1 MHDLSGGI
9 AFCPECGRAYGSVHA
24 EPFALKP
31 GTILNGKYLVGEML
45 GQGGFG
51 ITYIG
56 LDLLLQQKVAI
67 KEYFPTSTGMV
78 SRENRSTV
86 VWSSV
91 MAGKTGTQRGFDS
104 FLKEARKMA
113 KLGGIPNVVG
123 VKSVFTQNETA
134 YIVMD
139 FIEGE
144 TLQKKMQKNGPMD
157 FDSCIRLMTP
167 IMQALAEVHRHGI
180 IHRDISP
187 DNIMVQ
193 PDGKLILLDL
203 GAAKDLDIQ
212 GKDGMMQSTQMVAK
226 QGFSPIEQYRKN
238 ASIGPWTD
246 VYAMAATIYYC
257 CTGTLPPSAVDRLVE
272 DTLTRRPRLTKEQ
285 FDVLTAGMNIL
296 PQKRPQDMAALLQMV
311 TRLQK
316 GGKAEPVKP
325 VPQAKPA
332 ANNTP
337 PKMQKKPLPA
347 WLIPTVAGIVAV
359 LGIIVCIAS
368 IIGKTPAQDVT
379 VKAAATEP
387 AAIVETKETVPPA
400 TEAKPEPTTE
410 PALPEN
416 YIAYADGYSERTNLK
431 DGNFSLNVSALVF
444 YDELVRCKE
453 LTVNMEVSMNAGTK
467 CKEWQLWGRVN
478 GQFQKIAKIS
488 LPAGDGATVAA
499 VTFDTPLTF
508 DAIIVTPTVIG
519 GYSWSMSLYVTDV
532 WLAD

>member
-9 AFCPECGRAYGSVHA
+9 AYCPECGRAYGSVHA

-31 GTILNGKYLVGEML
+31 GTILNGKYLMGEML

-67 KEYFPTSTGMV
+67 KEYFPTCTGMV

-86 VWSSV
+86 VWSSAMV
-91 MAGKTGTQRGFDS
+91 GKTGTQRGFDS

-113 KLGGIPNVVG
+113 KLGGISNVVG

-144 TLQKKMQKNGPMD
+144 TLQQKMQKNGPMD

-167 IMQALAEVHRHGI
+167 IMQSLAEVHKHGI

-193 PDGKLILLDL
+193 PDGKPVLLDL

-212 GKDGMMQSTQMVAK
+212 GKDGSIQTTQMVAK

-238 ASIGPWTD
+238 ASVGPWTD
-246 VYAMAATIYYC
+246 VYSMAATIYYC
-257 CTGTLPPSAVDRLVE
+257 CTGTLPPTSVDRIVE
-272 DTLTRRPRLTKEQ
+272 DTLTCKPRLTKEQ
-285 FDVLTAGMNIL
+285 FDVLAAGMSIL

-325 VPQAKPA
+325 APQA
-332 ANNTP
+332 
-337 PKMQKKPLPA
+337 
-347 WLIPTVAGIVAV
+347 
-359 LGIIVCIAS
+359 
-368 IIGKTPAQDVT
+368 
-379 VKAAATEP
+379 EP
-387 AAIVETKETVPPA
+387 AKA
-400 TEAKPEPTTE
+400 
-410 PALPEN
+410 
-416 YIAYADGYSERTNLK
+416 
-431 DGNFSLNVSALVF
+431 
-444 YDELVRCKE
+444 
-453 LTVNMEVSMNAGTK
+453 
-467 CKEWQLWGRVN
+467 
-478 GQFQKIAKIS
+478 
-488 LPAGDGATVAA
+488 
-499 VTFDTPLTF
+499 
-508 DAIIVTPTVIG
+508 
-519 GYSWSMSLYVTDV
+519 
-532 WLAD
+532 